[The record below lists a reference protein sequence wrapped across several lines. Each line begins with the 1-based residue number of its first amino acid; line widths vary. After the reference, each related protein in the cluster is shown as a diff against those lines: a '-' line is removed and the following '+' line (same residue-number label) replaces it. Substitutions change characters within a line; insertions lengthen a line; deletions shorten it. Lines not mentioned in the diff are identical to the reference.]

1 MQTQALVI
9 RDLTSR
15 SPRRWR
21 PSPKWS
27 KDAASPPQE
36 SKECKQIKPVKQEI
50 PEPVIAPLQPEQI
63 KKGFNSADSEESPA
77 SPSSSTNFA
86 HLPPPPLEPPTP
98 VKFLPATQ
106 PDPASVKQEIMFPGA
121 PPVLPATTL
130 NGPQPAR
137 LAKTPDQWSLQFM
150 MAQMTT
156 SELADCLSQAE
167 APGKLINFVV
177 EKKVTGRDYLL
188 HSLDRGPLPKLLSRW
203 DMPTSR
209 KFVETHLR
217 NIVVGDHLSG
227 YAPY

>member
-21 PSPKWS
+21 PSTKWS
-27 KDAASPPQE
+27 KDAGSPPQE

-50 PEPVIAPLQPEQI
+50 PEPVIAPLQPEQV
-63 KKGFNSADSEESPA
+63 KKGFNGADSKESPA

-106 PDPASVKQEIMFPGA
+106 PDPASVKPEITF
-121 PPVLPATTL
+121 PPVLPA

-137 LAKTPDQWSLQFM
+137 LAKTPDEWSLQFQM
-150 MAQMTT
+150 ERMTT
-156 SELADCLSQAE
+156 SELAECLSQAE

-188 HSLDRGPLPKLLSRW
+188 HSLDRGPLPKFLSRW
-203 DMPTSR
+203 DMPTS
-209 KFVETHLR
+209 KYFVENH
-217 NIVVGDHLSG
+217 
-227 YAPY
+227 YATS